1 MATDSALSPCWL
13 DDVRELAQQ
22 HTRISPFMI
31 NRRFRIPRPGGER
44 LLRQLE
50 REGIVGPAGPGRSR
64 EVLQQLSFDFGP
76 GSRGPI

>member
-1 MATDSALSPCWL
+1 MVVDSALSPCWL
-13 DDVRELAQQ
+13 DKVRELAQQ

-31 NRRFRIPRPGGER
+31 GRRFRIPLPGAER

-64 EVLQQLSFDFGP
+64 EVLRAEEGGP
-76 GSRGPI
+76 SNAHPH